1 MSSKDPMISARRN
14 GSQAREASGC
24 TREPDAFSLA
34 RQSLAPLDSFKPL
47 LRAHASCPIG
57 FTSSPARTSDECRGV
72 KLPHPTH
79 RRATHR
85 LALEGMSFSKW
96 FGERSAGMLLAPV
109 RRGSETLLAPDPS
122 RVAQRQVATAGTVV
136 TAVMMAEAS

>member
-72 KLPHPTH
+72 KDRKST
-79 RRATHR
+79 R
-85 LALEGMSFSKW
+85 LNSSHV
-96 FGERSAGMLLAPV
+96 SI
-109 RRGSETLLAPDPS
+109 SY
-122 RVAQRQVATAGTVV
+122 
-136 TAVMMAEAS
+136 AVLCLKKKKE

>member
-24 TREPDAFSLA
+24 AREPDAFSLA

-122 RVAQRQVATAGTVV
+122 RVAQRQVATAGKIGRAHV
-136 TAVMMAEAS
+136 